1 MILAAGRHASR
12 DRPCGLDGQ
21 IDHFESNGEITMKGS
36 VIFAASLLFAVVA
49 LAQAPAPKK
58 SGIEAKGYTWNAQEG
73 EKIEALKKK
82 GDVKNGEEVY
92 EVCGACHLP
101 SGAGRP
107 DGTFPQLAG
116 QHSTVLIK
124 QMADIR
130 AGLRDNPTMYPFA
143 KVLTD
148 PQELADASAYIN
160 SLGIPLDHGKYE
172 GKDAAKQ
179 IADGKVLY
187 EKQCKECHGANGQGN
202 KEKFYPVIAGQHY
215 KYLLRQMTEIRDGKR
230 RNANPDMVK
239 VIKPYTNDQLV
250 AISAYQSSL
259 SMPGAMCK
267 AGAKTRK
274 KK

>member
-1 MILAAGRHASR
+1 MKRLSMLALSLLAA
-12 DRPCGLDGQ
+12 
-21 IDHFESNGEITMKGS
+21 T
-36 VIFAASLLFAVVA
+36 VA
-49 LAQAPAPKK
+49 LAGPPAPKK
-58 SGIEAKGYTWNAQEG
+58 EGIESRDYQWNAQEG
-73 EKIEALKKK
+73 EKIEALQKK
-82 GDVKNGEEVY
+82 GDVKRGEEAY

-116 QHSTVLIK
+116 QHTTVLIK

-143 KVLTD
+143 ITLTD
-148 PQELADASAYIN
+148 PQELADAAAYIEK
-160 SLGIPLDHGKYE
+160 LCIPVDHGKYE
-172 GKDAAKQ
+172 GAYAAIQ
-179 IADGKVLY
+179 ISKGKELY
-187 EKQCKECHGANGQGN
+187 EKQCLECHGANGEGN

-215 KYLLRQMTEIRDGKR
+215 KYLLRQMTEIRDGHR

-259 SMPGAMCK
+259 KMPGSMCK
-267 AGAKTRK
+267 TSAK
-274 KK
+274 KKK

>member
-1 MILAAGRHASR
+1 MSTLKT
-12 DRPCGLDGQ
+12 L
-21 IDHFESNGEITMKGS
+21 FTL
-36 VIFAASLLFAVVA
+36 SLLSAAVAFAGP
-49 LAQAPAPKK
+49 PAPHKT
-58 SGIEAKGYTWNAQEG
+58 GIEGKDYKWNAQEG
-73 EKIEALKKK
+73 EKMEALKLK
-82 GDVKNGEEVY
+82 GNVKNGEEAY

-143 KVLTD
+143 ISLTD
-148 PQELADASAYIN
+148 PQELADAAAYIN
-160 SLGIPLDHGKYE
+160 SLCIPTSHGAYE
-172 GKDAAKQ
+172 GKDAAAQ
-179 IADGKVLY
+179 IAKGKELY
-187 EKQCKECHGANGQGN
+187 EKQCLECHGKNGEGN

-215 KYLLRQMTEIRDGKR
+215 KYLLRQMTEIRDGHR

-259 SMPGAMCK
+259 VMPGAMCK
-267 AGAKTRK
+267 AGGK